1 VLGIGAAL
9 ATLVTITGFLD
20 TFRGT
25 LNQAQGEL
33 LRTAPARVSVSLDS
47 FYPAGSPVIRAVR
60 ALPQAGGVQ
69 TGLLLPATVR
79 GGGAAVDIAAEVLPA
94 APAWTPTLVGGRLT
108 GGIVLSGKAAADLH
122 VGVGSTVI
130 LQHQQAAP
138 GGMRTAA
145 TKVTVSGIHP
155 SPMRGLAYFSSSG
168 ARIFGLAG
176 TANLLTVEPAPG
188 STTSDLQRALLGIP
202 HVTSAQSVQVT
213 TDGLRDSLG
222 QFTGILNIAAAV
234 SLLLA
239 LLIAFNSTS
248 IGVDER
254 SREHATMIAFGL
266 PLRAVLA
273 MTTAE
278 AAVIGVLGTLAGIAG
293 GYALLSW
300 LVSTTIP
307 GVMPELGVTATLT
320 GGSILAALL
329 LGIAAVSIAP
339 LFTLRRMRRMDIP
352 STLRLVE

>member
-1 VLGIGAAL
+1 
-9 ATLVTITGFLD
+9 
-20 TFRGT
+20 
-25 LNQAQGEL
+25 
-33 LRTAPARVSVSLDS
+33 
-47 FYPAGSPVIRAVR
+47 
-60 ALPQAGGVQ
+60 
-69 TGLLLPATVR
+69 
-79 GGGAAVDIAAEVLPA
+79 
-94 APAWTPTLVGGRLT
+94 
-108 GGIVLSGKAAADLH
+108 
-122 VGVGSTVI
+122 
-130 LQHQQAAP
+130 
-138 GGMRTAA
+138 
-145 TKVTVSGIHP
+145 
-155 SPMRGLAYFSSSG
+155 MRGLAYFSASG
-168 ARIFGLAG
+168 AQVFGLAG
-176 TANLLTVEPAPG
+176 RANLLTVAPAPG
-188 STTSDLQRALLGIP
+188 YATSDLQRALLGIP

-222 QFTGILNIAAAV
+222 QFTGILNVAAAV

-266 PLRAVLA
+266 PLRTVLA

-278 AAVIGVLGTLAGIAG
+278 AAIIGVLGTLVGLAG

-307 GVMPELGVTATLT
+307 GVMPELGVTAALA